1 MKKAIGLGVAFAVLM
16 IMALAPATTAYKF
29 SANETQLQI
38 INDLQGQDITKGEL
52 YEILQPELV
61 EGLSEERQ
69 KLLYETKVNW
79 PDYSKVYASSQ
90 GDSESTNVKETII
103 INTNDVD
110 SDPTPA
116 ILMRHLSDITA
127 SGRELEGRSESWVV
141 FPPYLKM
148 PTGEITSAVC
158 KLDEGGETGTV
169 LAYETE
175 GAEDTYN
182 LKAEV
187 SVTVS
192 EPGEYFCHG
201 EHYFTAPVGFTP
213 PVVQGPTASDLVT
226 VR

>member
-1 MKKAIGLGVAFAVLM
+1 MKKSIGLGVAFAVLM

-69 KLLYETKVNW
+69 KFLYETKVKW

-90 GDSESTNVKETII
+90 GNSKSTNVKETFM
-103 INTNDVD
+103 INTNNTDR
-110 SDPTPA
+110 SLA
-116 ILMRHLSDITA
+116 ILMRHHSEITA
-127 SGRELEGRSESWVV
+127 SGRELDGRSESWVV
-141 FPPYLKM
+141 YPPYLKM

-175 GAEDTYN
+175 SAEGTYN

-201 EHYFTAPVGFTP
+201 EHYFTAPPGYTP
-213 PVVQGPTASDLVT
+213 SVAQGTTNSDLVT
-226 VR
+226 VG